1 MNYRNK
7 NIRKMIKKTL
17 EKEPYTA
24 PQWGLRVITV
34 ERHILDNSQ
43 EGNNPDDEEYND
55 QGDF

>member
-1 MNYRNK
+1 
-7 NIRKMIKKTL
+7 MIKKTF

-24 PQWGLRVITV
+24 PQWNLRVITV
-34 ERHILDNSQ
+34 ERHILENSP